1 MKDVVSCEKLRG
13 AANKRRSED
22 LRMGKPGTVNPYHS
36 VDEHIVFG
44 KLTGRTETSQ
54 YPQEQKEISI
64 SSVAASERET
74 A

>member
-13 AANKRRSED
+13 AANKRRSGD
-22 LRMGKPGTVNPYHS
+22 LRMGKPNTAKPYYP

-44 KLTGRTETSQ
+44 RLTGRTETSQ
-54 YPQEQKEISI
+54 YPQEQKETSI
-64 SSVAASERET
+64 SSVAASEREK